1 MPMEEREQFE
11 LSFRESLICFKLIN
25 PTNMQYAIETS
36 AITKNFDEITAVNN
50 ISITVKPGELFG
62 LLGPNGAGK
71 TTLINMLST
80 MIEPSSGS
88 ALVWD
93 HDVVKEADDVRQ
105 NIGVVFQDTT
115 LDDRLTGR
123 ENLDLHGRLYG
134 LDGKMRKD
142 RIKEVLSL
150 VELTERADA
159 IVKTYSGGMMR
170 RLEIARG
177 LMHHPHVL
185 FLDEPTLGL
194 DPQTRLHIWDYI
206 KLLNKEEGVTIMLTT
221 HYMEEADKLCDRIA
235 IIDHGEIVALDTPEA
250 LKSMLGGDVITLG
263 LENPGDIDRL
273 CSAYQKDGC
282 ANIVSKKQNE
292 VFITVTNGE
301 REIPH
306 VLALASGAGI
316 PVTSVS
322 LRKPTLDDV
331 FIHYTGRAIRDKEV
345 TEVEKVGYKMRSRR
359 K

>member
-1 MPMEEREQFE
+1 M
-11 LSFRESLICFKLIN
+11 L
-25 PTNMQYAIETS
+25 YAIETS
-36 AITKNFDEITAVNN
+36 GITKRFDDVTAVNK
-50 ISITVKPGELFG
+50 ISISVKPGELFG

-71 TTLINMLST
+71 TTLISMLST
-80 MIEPSSGS
+80 MIEPSGGS
-88 ALVWD
+88 ALVWGYNVMKD
-93 HDVVKEADDVRQ
+93 ADAVRQ

-134 LDGKMRKD
+134 LDGKTRKE

-194 DPQTRLHIWDYI
+194 DPQTRMHIWDYI
-206 KLLNKEEGVTIMLTT
+206 KKLNKEEGVTILLTT
-221 HYMEEADKLCDRIA
+221 HYMEEADRLCDRIA
-235 IIDHGEIVALDTPEA
+235 IIDNGEIVALDNPQN
-250 LKSMLGGDVITLG
+250 LKNSLGGDVITLG
-263 LENPGDIDRL
+263 LENPGDVDKL
-273 CSAYQKDGC
+273 CNSYQKDGC
-282 ANIVSKKQNE
+282 ANIITQNQNE
-292 VFITVTNGE
+292 VFITVNNGE
-301 REIPH
+301 RQIPH
-306 VLALASGAGI
+306 ILLLASQAGI
-316 PVTSVS
+316 PIISVS

-345 TEVEKVGYKMRSRR
+345 SVMEEVGYKMRSRR

>member
-1 MPMEEREQFE
+1 
-11 LSFRESLICFKLIN
+11 
-25 PTNMQYAIETS
+25 MQYAIETS
-36 AITKNFDEITAVNN
+36 AITKSFDEINAVNK
-50 ISITVKPGELFG
+50 ISIAVKPGELFG

-80 MIEPSSGS
+80 MIEPSAGR
-88 ALVWD
+88 ALVWGYD
-93 HDVVKEADDVRQ
+93 IIKNADDVRQ

-134 LDGKMRKD
+134 LDGKTRKE

-177 LMHHPHVL
+177 LMHHPRVL

-235 IIDHGEIVALDTPEA
+235 IIDHGEIVALDTPQV
-250 LKSMLGGDVITLG
+250 LKNMLGGDVITLE
-263 LENPGDIDRL
+263 LEKPGDIEIL

-282 ANIVSKKQNE
+282 AQTVSKKLNE
-292 VFITVTNGE
+292 VFITVKNGE

-306 VLALASGAGI
+306 VLALASDAGI
-316 PVTSVS
+316 SITSVS

-345 TEVEKVGYKMRSRR
+345 SEMEEVGYKMRSRR

>member
-1 MPMEEREQFE
+1 
-11 LSFRESLICFKLIN
+11 
-25 PTNMQYAIETS
+25 MQYAIETS
-36 AITKNFDEITAVNN
+36 ALTKQYSDLIAVKKVT
-50 ISITVKPGELFG
+50 ILVRPGELFG

-80 MIEPSSGS
+80 MTEPTGGK
-88 ALVWD
+88 ALVWGF
-93 HDVVKEADDVRQ
+93 DVMRDAGSVRQ

-134 LDGKMRKD
+134 LDWKTRKK
-142 RIKEVLSL
+142 RIEDVLAL
-150 VELTERADA
+150 VELTERADS

-177 LMHHPHVL
+177 LLHHPHVL

-194 DPQTRLHIWDYI
+194 DPQTRLHIWEYI
-206 KLLNKEEGVTIMLTT
+206 KTLNKTEGVTILLTT
-221 HYMEEADKLCDRIA
+221 HYMEEADQLCSRIA

-250 LKSMLGGDVITLG
+250 LKSSLGGDVITLVV
-263 LENPGDIDRL
+263 EKPDDIKRL
-273 CSAYQKDGC
+273 CDIYQQSGC
-282 ANIVSKKQNE
+282 EHVVSPKKNE
-292 VFITVTNGE
+292 IFITVDKGE
-301 REIPH
+301 RKIPRI
-306 VLALASGAGI
+306 LALASNAGI
-316 PVTSVS
+316 TIQSVN

-331 FIHYTGRAIRDKEV
+331 FIHHTGSAIRDREV
-345 TEVEKVGYKMRSRR
+345 SEVEEVGYKMRGRR

>member
-1 MPMEEREQFE
+1 M
-11 LSFRESLICFKLIN
+11 L
-25 PTNMQYAIETS
+25 YAIETS
-36 AITKNFDEITAVNN
+36 GITKRFDEVNAVNK
-50 ISITVKPGELFG
+50 ISISVKPGELFG

-71 TTLINMLST
+71 TTLISMLST
-80 MIEPSSGS
+80 MIEPSGGS
-88 ALVWD
+88 ALVWGHNVMKD
-93 HDVVKEADDVRQ
+93 ADAVRQ

-134 LDGKMRKD
+134 LDGKTRKE

-194 DPQTRLHIWDYI
+194 DPQTRMHIWDYI
-206 KLLNKEEGVTIMLTT
+206 KKLNKEEGVTILLTT

-235 IIDHGEIVALDTPEA
+235 IIDNGEIVALDTPQN
-250 LKSMLGGDVITLG
+250 LKNSLGGDVITLG
-263 LENPGDIDRL
+263 LGNPDDVDKL
-273 CSAYQKDGC
+273 YNSYQKDGC
-282 ANIVSKKQNE
+282 ANIITITQNQNE
-292 VFITVTNGE
+292 VFITVNNGE
-301 REIPH
+301 RQIPH
-306 VLALASGAGI
+306 ILLLASQAGI
-316 PVTSVS
+316 SIISVS

-345 TEVEKVGYKMRSRR
+345 SVMEEVGYKMRSRR

>member
-1 MPMEEREQFE
+1 
-11 LSFRESLICFKLIN
+11 
-25 PTNMQYAIETS
+25 MQYAIETS
-36 AITKNFDEITAVNN
+36 GITKRFDEILAVNN
-50 ISITVKPGELFG
+50 INITVKPGELFG

-80 MIEPSSGS
+80 MTEPSGGS
-88 ALVWD
+88 AFVWG
-93 HDVVKEADDVRQ
+93 HNAVKEADFVRQ

-134 LDGKMRKD
+134 LDSKTRKH
-142 RIKEVLSL
+142 RITEVLTL
-150 VELTERADA
+150 VELIDRADA

-194 DPQTRLHIWDYI
+194 DPQTRLHIWEYI
-206 KLLNKEEGVTIMLTT
+206 RTLNKEEGVTILLTT
-221 HYMEEADKLCDRIA
+221 HYMDEADKLCNRIA

-250 LKSMLGGDVITLG
+250 LKDMLGGDVITLG
-263 LENPGDIDRL
+263 LEKPEDIDRL
-273 CSAYQKDGC
+273 CSSYKENGC
-282 ANIVSKKQNE
+282 ANTVSKKQNE
-292 VFITVTNGE
+292 IFITVQNGE
-301 REIPH
+301 RQIPH
-306 VLALASGAGI
+306 ILALASDAGI
-316 PVTSVS
+316 PIISVS

-331 FIHYTGRAIRDKEV
+331 FIHHTGRAIRDKEV
-345 TEVEKVGYKMRSRR
+345 TEIETVGYKMRSRR

>member
-1 MPMEEREQFE
+1 
-11 LSFRESLICFKLIN
+11 
-25 PTNMQYAIETS
+25 MQYAIETS
-36 AITKNFDEITAVNN
+36 GITKRFEEVTAVNN
-50 ISITVKPGELFG
+50 ISISVKPGELFG

-71 TTLINMLST
+71 TTLISMLST
-80 MIEPSSGS
+80 MIEPSGGS
-88 ALVWD
+88 ALVWGY
-93 HDVVKEADDVRQ
+93 DVLKDADLVRQ

-134 LDGKMRKD
+134 LDGSTRKK
-142 RIKEVLSL
+142 RIEDVLSL
-150 VELTERADA
+150 VELSERADA

-194 DPQTRLHIWDYI
+194 DPQTRMHIWEYI
-206 KLLNKEEGVTIMLTT
+206 NKLNREEGVTILLTT

-235 IIDHGEIVALDTPEA
+235 IIDHGEIVALDTPQD
-250 LKSMLGGDVITLG
+250 LKNMLGGDVITLELG
-263 LENPGDIDRL
+263 NPADADNL
-273 CSAYQKDGC
+273 CNSYKKNGC
-282 ANIVSKKQNE
+282 AKIAAKKQNE
-292 VFITVTNGE
+292 VYITVNNGE

-306 VLALASGAGI
+306 VLAIASNAGI
-316 PVTSVS
+316 SILSVS

-345 TEVEKVGYKMRSRR
+345 GLMEEVGYKMRSRR

>member
-1 MPMEEREQFE
+1 M
-11 LSFRESLICFKLIN
+11 L
-25 PTNMQYAIETS
+25 YAIETLG
-36 AITKNFDEITAVNN
+36 ITKRFEEVTAVNN
-50 ISITVKPGELFG
+50 ISISVKPGELFG

-80 MIEPSSGS
+80 MTEPSGGS
-88 ALVWD
+88 ALVWG
-93 HDVVKEADDVRQ
+93 HDVVKEADLVRQ

-134 LDGKMRKD
+134 LDGKTRKN
-142 RIKEVLSL
+142 RIQDVLSL
-150 VELTERADA
+150 VELTERADF

-194 DPQTRLHIWDYI
+194 DPQTRLHIWEYI
-206 KLLNKEEGVTIMLTT
+206 NKLNIEEGVTILLTT
-221 HYMEEADKLCDRIA
+221 HYMEEADRLCDRIA
-235 IIDHGEIVALDTPEA
+235 IIDYGQIVALDTPQD
-250 LKSMLGGDVITLG
+250 LKNMLGGDVITLG
-263 LENPGDIDRL
+263 LEKPGDVGKL
-273 CSAYQKDGC
+273 CSSYQKDGC
-282 ANIVSKKQNE
+282 ANIVTGKQNE
-292 VFITVTNGE
+292 VFITVNNGE
-301 REIPH
+301 RQIPH
-306 VLALASGAGI
+306 ILALASQAGI
-316 PVTSVS
+316 HIFSVS

-345 TEVEKVGYKMRSRR
+345 SGMEEVGYKMRSRR

>member
-1 MPMEEREQFE
+1 MQF
-11 LSFRESLICFKLIN
+11 
-25 PTNMQYAIETS
+25 AIETS
-36 AITKNFDEITAVNN
+36 AITKNFDEITAVNK

-88 ALVWD
+88 ALVWG
-93 HDVVKEADDVRQ
+93 HDVVKKADDVRQ

-134 LDGKMRKD
+134 LDGNLRKD

-221 HYMEEADKLCDRIA
+221 HYMEEADKLCERIA
-235 IIDHGEIVALDTPEA
+235 IIDHGEIVALDTPES

-331 FIHYTGRAIRDKEV
+331 FIHYTGRAIREKEV

>member
-1 MPMEEREQFE
+1 M
-11 LSFRESLICFKLIN
+11 L
-25 PTNMQYAIETS
+25 YAIETKG
-36 AITKNFDEITAVNN
+36 ITKKFDEITAVKNVS
-50 ISITVKPGELFG
+50 ISVKPGELFG

-71 TTLINMLST
+71 TTLISMLST
-80 MIEPSSGS
+80 MIEPTGGS
-88 ALVWD
+88 AKVWD
-93 HDVVKEADDVRQ
+93 FDVDKEASQVRE
-105 NIGVVFQDTT
+105 NIGMVFQDTT

-134 LDGKMRKD
+134 LDGKTRKK
-142 RIKEVLSL
+142 RIQEVLTL

-194 DPQTRLHIWDYI
+194 DPQTRNHIWEYI
-206 KLLNKEEGVTIMLTT
+206 KTLNREEGVTIVLTT
-221 HYMEEADKLCDRIA
+221 HYMEEADHLCNRIA

-250 LKSMLGGDVITLG
+250 LKNMLGGDVITLE
-263 LENPGDIDRL
+263 LEKPENMSRL
-273 CSAYQKDGC
+273 CAIYKTNGC
-282 ANIVSKKQNE
+282 ASIVSEKKND
-292 VFITVTNGE
+292 VFITVKDGE
-301 REIPH
+301 HQIPH
-306 VLALASGAGI
+306 VLALASNAGI
-316 PVTSVS
+316 PIRSVS

-331 FIHYTGRAIRDKEV
+331 FLHFTGRAIRDKEV
-345 TEVEKVGYKMRSRR
+345 SEIEQVGYRIRARR

>member
-1 MPMEEREQFE
+1 
-11 LSFRESLICFKLIN
+11 
-25 PTNMQYAIETS
+25 MQYAIETS

>member
-1 MPMEEREQFE
+1 M
-11 LSFRESLICFKLIN
+11 L
-25 PTNMQYAIETS
+25 YAIETS
-36 AITKNFDEITAVNN
+36 GITKRFEEVTAVNN
-50 ISITVKPGELFG
+50 ISISVKPGELFG

-80 MIEPSSGS
+80 MIEPSGGS
-88 ALVWD
+88 ALVWG
-93 HDVVKEADDVRQ
+93 HDVVKEADLVRQ

-134 LDGKMRKD
+134 LNGKTRKS
-142 RIKEVLSL
+142 RIQDVLSL
-150 VELTERADA
+150 VELTERADV

-194 DPQTRLHIWDYI
+194 DPQTRLHIWEYI
-206 KLLNKEEGVTIMLTT
+206 NKLNIEEGVTILLTT

-235 IIDHGEIVALDTPEA
+235 IIDYGQIVALDTPQD
-250 LKSMLGGDVITLG
+250 LKNMLGGDVITLG
-263 LENPGDIDRL
+263 LENPGDVGKL
-273 CSAYQKDGC
+273 CSSYQKNGC
-282 ANIVSKKQNE
+282 ANIVKGKQNE
-292 VFITVTNGE
+292 VFITVNNGE
-301 REIPH
+301 RQIPH
-306 VLALASGAGI
+306 ILALASQAGI
-316 PVTSVS
+316 HIFSVS

-345 TEVEKVGYKMRSRR
+345 SGMEEVGYKMRSRR